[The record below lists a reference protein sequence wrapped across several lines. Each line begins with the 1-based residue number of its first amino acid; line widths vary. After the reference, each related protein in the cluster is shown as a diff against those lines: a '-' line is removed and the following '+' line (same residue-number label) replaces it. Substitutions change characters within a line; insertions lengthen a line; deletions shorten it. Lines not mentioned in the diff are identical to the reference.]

1 MMAQQKFNTPL
12 IANGL
17 SKNEPTPGAQQ
28 GRVATPALPY
38 DLAARL
44 LSSTNIVEIA
54 RQPPCFC
61 PEKWSIL
68 PTNLHHF
75 PPAFVPP
82 QQKKRD

>member
-1 MMAQQKFNTPL
+1 MAQQKFNTPL

-17 SKNEPTPGAQQ
+17 ARNAPIPGAQQ
-28 GRVATPALPY
+28 GQVATPALPY
-38 DLAARL
+38 YLAARL

-54 RQPPCFC
+54 RQPPCSY
-61 PEKWSIL
+61 PEKWCIL

-75 PPAFVPP
+75 PPALVPP

>member
-1 MMAQQKFNTPL
+1 MARQKFNTPL

-17 SKNEPTPGAQQ
+17 AKNEPTPGAQQ

-38 DLAARL
+38 YLAARL
-44 LSSTNIVEIA
+44 LSPTNIVEIA
-54 RQPPCFC
+54 RQSPYSC
-61 PEKWSIL
+61 PEKWCIL

-75 PPAFVPP
+75 PPALAPP

>member
-1 MMAQQKFNTPL
+1 MAQQKFNTPL

-17 SKNEPTPGAQQ
+17 PRSKSTLGTQQ

-38 DLAARL
+38 YLSTRL
-44 LSSTNIVEIA
+44 LSPTNIVEIA

-61 PEKWSIL
+61 PEKWCIL

-75 PPAFVPP
+75 PPALVPP

>member
-1 MMAQQKFNTPL
+1 MAQQKFNTLL
-12 IANGL
+12 IANGWARNDPIL
-17 SKNEPTPGAQQ
+17 GAQQ

-38 DLAARL
+38 YLAARL
-44 LSSTNIVEIA
+44 LLPDNIVEIA

-61 PEKWSIL
+61 PEKWCIL

-75 PPAFVPP
+75 PPALAPP